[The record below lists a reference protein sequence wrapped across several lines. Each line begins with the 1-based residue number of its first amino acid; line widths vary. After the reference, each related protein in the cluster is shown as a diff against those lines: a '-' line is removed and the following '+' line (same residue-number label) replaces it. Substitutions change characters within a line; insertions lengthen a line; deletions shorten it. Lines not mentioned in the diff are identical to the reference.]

1 MSILNSNE
9 DREDMNNNK
18 NDEMVL
24 RFQKLRSRQK
34 IDMIR
39 DTV

>member
-24 RFQKLRSRQK
+24 RFQKLRSR
-34 IDMIR
+34 
-39 DTV
+39 